1 MIVLVDI
8 PAGHKNQAEDEKNK
22 KLIFTLPHIHH
33 LRKFMAVKVIKF
45 YYSK

>member
-1 MIVLVDI
+1 MVLVDI
-8 PAGHKNQAEDEKNK
+8 PATRKNQDEGEKNK

-33 LRKFMAVKVIKF
+33 LQNFMSVKVIKF